1 MLCNT
6 LDDQVPYANDFLRID
21 FFVLV
26 LKNCVAFLIQTTEAF
41 QRIFVISDQGNNDI
55 AYLCGFLLLNNNK
68 ILFMYTCLLYTSD
81 AADEL

>member
-26 LKNCVAFLIQTTEAF
+26 LKNCVAFLIQTAEAF
-41 QRIFVISDQGNNDI
+41 QCIFVISDQGNNDI
-55 AYLCGFLLLNNNK
+55 ADLCGFL
-68 ILFMYTCLLYTSD
+68 F
-81 AADEL
+81 